1 MPPKRAISYLTA
13 LSAPALVNIC
23 LDCRQKSMYVFAMIP
38 NALKV
43 GFIRKS
49 DKHSLPAQRAAME
62 RAEIVRVYDD
72 WELCLRQRRR
82 GSGDVV
88 AVHKASALADPV
100 DRRKLGGLRA
110 SFRRNLD
117 RLEKTGSTLLELSTG
132 LSTAIP
138 SERDQIT
145 RAAEDELGRVRR
157 FSHTGRPRRVWS
169 PEQLAIMRIH
179 WRSRDHET
187 NRDAA
192 KAVQADGVP
201 ASASM
206 IFKALGPSGRSI
218 GPKPRK

>member
-1 MPPKRAISYLTA
+1 
-13 LSAPALVNIC
+13 
-23 LDCRQKSMYVFAMIP
+23 MYVFAMIP
-38 NALKV
+38 SALKV

-49 DKHSLPAQRAAME
+49 DTHSLPAQRAAME

-157 FSHTGRPRRVWS
+157 FSHTGRPRRVWT
-169 PEQLAIMRIH
+169 PEQLTIMRLH
-179 WRSRDHET
+179 WRSRDH
-187 NRDAA
+187 
-192 KAVQADGVP
+192 DGVP

-206 IFKALGPSGRSI
+206 IFKALGPSGRAI